1 MNRTPVHGRHV
12 RLAVFLL
19 AAALPGSAAAQ
30 LANTAWPMHQ
40 PDPQHTGRSQLNG
53 PQGPNPTV
61 VWAVR
66 QVGDRKTAPSV
77 GAGGTIYLGTAK
89 TPITAIDPADGMP
102 IWVPDDSGGQT
113 ESHPAIDVNGNI
125 YLGARDN
132 DLWSIGPTGHVNWRF
147 SVDTD
152 GDVTTPPTIASDGT
166 IFMASDSLGN
176 GRLYAMHPNGTVKW
190 LTVLGNGVK
199 NVSPALSHD
208 QTELYVTAAGNLAIG
223 LNAQTGA
230 ELWRIALQPFTVGSR
245 ANDYSP
251 VVAADGTIY
260 VGFRSGLFAVNPST
274 HAATTVFPAP
284 SKELIM
290 SPPALAADGTIYLAS
305 SGRPSAVVRAI
316 NPNGSVKWTAT
327 IPGRG
332 RARNTPPVVGADGK
346 VYVAVGNYVTCFN
359 PAGDGSGGPDIVWQ
373 LPFPRSFDAGAI
385 IGGPGILYFGLS
397 DDKLYK
403 VTD

>member
-1 MNRTPVHGRHV
+1 
-12 RLAVFLL
+12 
-19 AAALPGSAAAQ
+19 
-30 LANTAWPMHQ
+30 
-40 PDPQHTGRSQLNG
+40 
-53 PQGPNPTV
+53 
-61 VWAVR
+61 
-66 QVGDRKTAPSV
+66 
-77 GAGGTIYLGTAK
+77 
-89 TPITAIDPADGMP
+89 
-102 IWVPDDSGGQT
+102 
-113 ESHPAIDVNGNI
+113 
-125 YLGARDN
+125 
-132 DLWSIGPTGHVNWRF
+132 
-147 SVDTD
+147 
-152 GDVTTPPTIASDGT
+152 
-166 IFMASDSLGN
+166 
-176 GRLYAMHPNGTVKW
+176 MHPNGTVKW

-245 ANDYSP
+245 ANDYTP

-260 VGFRSGLFAVNPST
+260 VGFRSGLFAVNPSN
-274 HAATTVFPAP
+274 HAVTTVFPAP

-359 PAGDGSGGPDIVWQ
+359 PAGDGWEAPTSCGSC
-373 LPFPRSFDAGAI
+373 RSRGQFDAGAI